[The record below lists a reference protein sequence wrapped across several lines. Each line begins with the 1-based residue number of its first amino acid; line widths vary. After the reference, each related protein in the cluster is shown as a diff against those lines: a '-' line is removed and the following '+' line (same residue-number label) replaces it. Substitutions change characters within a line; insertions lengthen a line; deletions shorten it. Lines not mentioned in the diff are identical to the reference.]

1 VLAFWYD
8 PPPYP
13 TASAAARLGLATGV
27 PVLTSPTGWFAD
39 LRDATYQPD
48 DLVDGLATLF
58 EETELRNRLAAAARE
73 FCHDQSYARMAQRHR
88 ALWQTLEST

>member
-1 VLAFWYD
+1 V
-8 PPPYP
+8 
-13 TASAAARLGLATGV
+13 TH
-27 PVLTSPTGWFAD
+27 
-39 LRDATYQPD
+39 QPD

-58 EETELRNRLAAAARE
+58 EDTELRHRLATAARE